1 MGKYSC
7 EKCAK
12 SFSQNHTTT
21 NTLVVK
27 IRVKYKQTKS
37 KR

>member
-12 SFSQNHTTT
+12 SFSQNHTTI
-21 NTLVVK
+21 NTLLVK
-27 IRVKYKQTKS
+27 ILAKFKQTKS